1 MVRPGEKISKIK
13 NPFVNAFSNLKKIQF
28 RYVVNL
34 LHKTSIDKGG
44 VQKWSKFKIFC
55 FDMFRLT
62 IHTILGGGKLGFP
75 KSVFFWTT
83 LGISEKL
90 LEEQEPSDRPC

>member
-13 NPFVNAFSNLKKIQF
+13 NLFVNAFSNLKKIQF

-55 FDMFRLT
+55 FVMFQLT
-62 IHTILGGGKLGFP
+62 IHTILGGGKLGFQI
-75 KSVFFWTT
+75 FGDF
-83 LGISEKL
+83 
-90 LEEQEPSDRPC
+90 EPP